1 MSMIN
6 IHIYIKS
13 TFFKAQEN
21 SEFTLIRGLS
31 LPSPVTEE
39 YMLTREPNPGGK
51 TPPWRL
57 SFLKNMLL
65 LLWPKCRLLTT
76 TQKKEFSVVAF
87 ETQKN
92 RSQYRNT
99 DCRSRYQ

>member
-21 SEFTLIRGLS
+21 SEFTLILGLS
-31 LPSPVTEE
+31 LPSPVTKE

-57 SFLKNMLL
+57 F
-65 LLWPKCRLLTT
+65 P
-76 TQKKEFSVVAF
+76 QKHALAAMAQMQAPDNHTEERVFCCGF
-87 ETQKN
+87 
-92 RSQYRNT
+92 
-99 DCRSRYQ
+99 